1 MTAANCLE
9 YLNAAF
15 KYDLKALKSAGMEEF
30 FSNKNQLQK
39 QAKEGKQL
47 DGIPQDI
54 LESMGLL
61 SLDTAASK

>member
-1 MTAANCLE
+1 VTADNCLA

-15 KYDLKALKSAGMEEF
+15 KYDLKALKSAGMEQF

-39 QAKEGKQL
+39 HAMKGKQL
-47 DGIPQDI
+47 DGIPKDV

-61 SLDTAASK
+61 SLDSAASK

>member
-1 MTAANCLE
+1 VTADNCLA

-15 KYDLKALKSAGMEEF
+15 KFDLKALKSAGMEQF
-30 FSNKNQLQK
+30 FTNRKQLQK
-39 QAKEGKQL
+39 QAMKGKQL
-47 DGIPQDI
+47 DGIPKDV